1 MGLRGW
7 RTVRVV
13 LPVPV
18 LLVVALVGVAQHGR
32 SLCHEQTRMS
42 ALAPEREDH
51 GTTRAA
57 LIGDSW
63 AVGDTVHP
71 AYPRLL
77 AQRLRLDLQVSAIGG
92 TGYLN
97 GGACGGESFATR
109 VDTVPPDAGVVFLA
123 GGLNDTGEDPDEL
136 GAAVRDLVAAVERR
150 APGAQIVL
158 LGVPRV
164 PLLADED
171 TGRADDVLR
180 EQSSDAAFVDAH
192 AWRIPTLPDRIHPT
206 AEGHREYAGLVAAV
220 AQRRLRAP

>member
-1 MGLRGW
+1 MRLRGW

-18 LLVVALVGVAQHGR
+18 LLVATLVGVAQHGR
-32 SLCHEQTRMS
+32 SVCEEQTRMS

-63 AVGDTVHP
+63 AVGDTVHA
-71 AYPRLL
+71 AYPGLL
-77 AQRLRLDLQVSAIGG
+77 AARLRLDLRVSAIGG

-97 GGACGGESFATR
+97 GGACGDESFATR
-109 VDTVPPDAGVVFLA
+109 VATVPRDAEVVFLA

-136 GAAVRDLVAAVERR
+136 RAAVRDLVARVRRR
-150 APGAQIVL
+150 APEAEVVV

-180 EQSSDAAFVDAH
+180 EGSSGATFVDAH
-192 AWRIPTLPDRIHPT
+192 AWRIPTLRDRIHPT
-206 AEGHREYAGLVAAV
+206 PEGQRQYADLVAAT
-220 AQRRLRAP
+220 ARRRLPP